1 MLAMP
6 HVFPMEPTR
15 GVVSMLTWSQQA
27 GMWDQAWPHTINMA
41 FRQVTQSFWPLYF
54 LILK

>member
-6 HVFPMEPTR
+6 HVFPMEPSR

-27 GMWDQAWPHTINMA
+27 GMWDQAWPRTINMA